1 MTKRQLV
8 KFLEAK
14 QEEAMKNARNA
25 YEEAKQKHKLQVESD
40 IKIDVVAKKIAMLI
54 SQADDILDEWMQY
67 INEHSELEIEIVN
80 YSHCLKWK
88 LNDLIT
94 ASSIKGY
101 MRRHIHDASKHKSQ
115 LENIYNQMTSGVTSN
130 YANVISNIQ
139 QLKDA
144 KLGVQYLT
152 ELGFDMTA
160 LLEEDKRQVTTAL
173 SVAVDTSFLFIQEV
187 ESNEGQEK

>member
-40 IKIDVVAKKIAMLI
+40 IKIDVVAKKIAMMI

-67 INEHSELEIEIVN
+67 INEHPELEIEIVN
-80 YSHCLKWK
+80 RHHCLKSK
-88 LNDLIT
+88 LNDLVT
-94 ASSIKGY
+94 DSSIKGY
-101 MRRHIHDASKHKSQ
+101 MYRHICDGSKRKSQ
-115 LENIYNQMTSGVTSN
+115 LENIHNQITSGITSN

-144 KLGVQYLT
+144 KLGVQYLN
-152 ELGFDMTA
+152 ELGFDLTT
-160 LLEEDKRQVTTAL
+160 LLEEDKRPRTTAL

-187 ESNEGQEK
+187 KFNEG

>member
-25 YEEAKQKHKLQVESD
+25 YEEAKQKHKLQVESA
-40 IKIDVVAKKIAMLI
+40 IKINVVAKKITKLI
-54 SQADDILDEWMQY
+54 SQADDILDDWMQY
-67 INEHSELEIEIVN
+67 INEHPELEIEIVN
-80 YSHCLKWK
+80 RHHCLKSK
-88 LNDLIT
+88 LNDLVT
-94 ASSIKGY
+94 DSSIKGY
-101 MRRHIHDASKHKSQ
+101 MYRHIYDGSKRKSQ
-115 LENIYNQMTSGVTSN
+115 LENIHNQITSGITSN

-144 KLGVQYLT
+144 KLGVQYLN
-152 ELGFDMTA
+152 ELGFDLTT
-160 LLEEDKRQVTTAL
+160 LLEEDKRPRTTAL

-187 ESNEGQEK
+187 KSNEG